1 MRYQQ
6 PDDLD
11 LAAEEAA
18 EAARLS
24 RLLPQLQDAAQREG
38 GGGRGRRG
46 TKGGEDD
53 EVGYEKVVVQC
64 VSFSVLALV
73 CYFRWRCVSWSDRS
87 LPRLPNVGPG

>member
-1 MRYQQ
+1 MNQPNQGTMCWQRREDAARAKLDAKRVVRYQQ

-46 TKGGEDD
+46 AKGGDDD
-53 EVGYEKVVVQC
+53 EVGLKG
-64 VSFSVLALV
+64 F
-73 CYFRWRCVSWSDRS
+73 
-87 LPRLPNVGPG
+87 